1 LTYIPIFDRSYQQLI
16 NLNIP
21 TGMELQAIN
30 VTSLLPP
37 EIAFSG
43 KMAVFLGV
51 LMRKSVFSRGK
62 WVFWGVFGLE
72 MGVLRCE
79 NGVFCIF
86 FFFFTMKMENVFFFY
101 R

>member
-43 KMAVFLGV
+43 KMAVFWGV
-51 LMRKSVFSRGK
+51 LMRKSVFLRGK
-62 WVFWGVFGLE
+62 WVFWGVFGV
-72 MGVLRCE
+72 GNVC
-79 NGVFCIF
+79 F
-86 FFFFTMKMENVFFFY
+86 KM
-101 R
+101 